1 MYEYT
6 MSKDR
11 HDLLTKL
18 VCSLPE
24 NFYLAGGTALA
35 LQLGHR
41 WSEDLDFFSEHKFD
55 SFSLIA
61 KLSKIDE
68 FLVTGQEEDTVH
80 GLMGNVKL
88 SFLYYPYSLLE
99 NFHVY
104 EGIRVAGIKDIAL
117 MKIVA
122 LVQRGTKR
130 DFIDLYFIEKKAIK
144 IEELINLFPQK
155 FEIVSYQPI
164 LIYKS
169 LGYFED
175 ADKEITPRMFDGV
188 SWEEVKSY
196 FLQRQK
202 ELLKW
207 ELKR

>member
-6 MSKDR
+6 MSENR
-11 HDLLTKL
+11 HDLLAGL
-18 VCSLPE
+18 ARGLPE

-61 KLSKIDE
+61 GLSKIDE
-68 FLVTGQEEDTVH
+68 FLVTGQEEGTVH
-80 GLMGNVKL
+80 GLMENVKL

-99 NFHVY
+99 DFQVY
-104 EGIRVAGIKDIAL
+104 RGIKVAGIRDIAL
-117 MKIVA
+117 MKIMA

-130 DFIDLYFIEKKAIK
+130 DFIDLYFIEKEAIK
-144 IEELINLFPQK
+144 IEELINLFSQK
-155 FEIVSYQPI
+155 FRITSYQPM
-164 LIYKS
+164 LVYKS

-175 ADKEITPRMFDGV
+175 ADREVTPKMFKEV
-188 SWEEVKSY
+188 SWEEIKSY
-196 FLQRQK
+196 FLRRQV
-202 ELLKW
+202 ELLESK
-207 ELKR
+207 LK

>member
-1 MYEYT
+1 
-6 MSKDR
+6 
-11 HDLLTKL
+11 
-18 VCSLPE
+18 
-24 NFYLAGGTALA
+24 
-35 LQLGHR
+35 
-41 WSEDLDFFSEHKFD
+41 LDFFSEHKFD

-99 NFHVY
+99 DFHVY
-104 EGIRVAGIKDIAL
+104 EEIKIAGIKDIAL

-130 DFIDLYFIEKKAIK
+130 DFIDLYFIEKETIK
-144 IEELINLFPQK
+144 IEELINLFSQK

-175 ADKEITPRMFDGV
+175 ADKEITPKMFDGV
-188 SWEEVKSY
+188 SWEEIKSY

-202 ELLKW
+202 ELLK
-207 ELKR
+207 

>member
-1 MYEYT
+1 
-6 MSKDR
+6 
-11 HDLLTKL
+11 
-18 VCSLPE
+18 
-24 NFYLAGGTALA
+24 
-35 LQLGHR
+35 
-41 WSEDLDFFSEHKFD
+41 
-55 SFSLIA
+55 
-61 KLSKIDE
+61 
-68 FLVTGQEEDTVH
+68 
-80 GLMGNVKL
+80 
-88 SFLYYPYSLLE
+88 
-99 NFHVY
+99 
-104 EGIRVAGIKDIAL
+104 

-207 ELKR
+207 ELKG